1 MTTTHEHY
9 EMPDVLKDGD
19 STLSRSATARNR
31 PRRRFWILLI
41 AILVV
46 PLALVLV
53 FRESTEPLTR
63 ESIEN
68 ARRLWRSAGLQD
80 YELQLEVRT
89 AGGTLS
95 RYDVSVRD
103 GEVVQLRLNGL
114 PAESRRPADFSVPGL
129 FETLERESDLAGEA
143 NGPFSATGAQA
154 IMRVRFDEN
163 TGHLKRYLRSVTG
176 SRETMEIRTVSFK
189 PVTQKQSRRPGG
201 VLPPARRPLL
211 DIGETFPSN
220 LLTNCPFD

>member
-1 MTTTHEHY
+1 
-9 EMPDVLKDGD
+9 MPDVLKDGD
-19 STLSRSATARNR
+19 SGLSRSVAARIR
-31 PRRRFWILLI
+31 PRRRHRFWIPAI
-41 AILVV
+41 AILAV

-63 ESIEN
+63 ENIEN

-80 YELQLEVRT
+80 YDLQLEVRT
-89 AGGTLS
+89 AGGTLA

-103 GEVVQLRLNGL
+103 GEVVRLWVNGL
-114 PAESRRPADFSVPGL
+114 PAESRRPGDFSVPGL
-129 FETLERESDLAGEA
+129 FETLEREAELAGEP

-163 TGHLKRYLRSVTG
+163 TGHLERYLRSVTG

-189 PVTQKQSRRPGG
+189 PVTQKQSSRPG
-201 VLPPARRPLL
+201 
-211 DIGETFPSN
+211 
-220 LLTNCPFD
+220 